1 MNRYDDFDVD
11 AQCLRV
17 AKDSKDFPRL
27 EKEEEE
33 KKEMANKNKDMVSK
47 DKIENVNPPV
57 NVKPKQVL

>member
-1 MNRYDDFDVD
+1 MNGYDDFDMD

-33 KKEMANKNKDMVSK
+33 KKEVATKDMVSK

>member
-33 KKEMANKNKDMVSK
+33 KKEVATKDMVSK

>member
-1 MNRYDDFDVD
+1 MNGYDDFDMD
-11 AQCLRV
+11 TSFLRV

-33 KKEMANKNKDMVSK
+33 KKEVATKDMVSK